1 MTYRTYKK
9 TRSRSVALLAG
20 AALLLIGALIAGC
33 GGGGNDS
40 PDATAATPTTM
51 AGKTATL
58 SVANGGLG
66 KILVDSQGRT
76 LYLFKRD
83 TGTTSMC
90 TGACAA
96 NWPPLR
102 AHGKP
107 TVDGGANASLA
118 ATTKRSDGATQ
129 VTYNGHPLYRY
140 SGDQKP
146 GDSNGQGLNTYGG
159 RWYALT
165 PAGNQVSGKGSS
177 SGGSGYAGG
186 SGY

>member
-1 MTYRTYKK
+1 MNYISR
-9 TRSRSVALLAG
+9 TRSRSTALLAG
-20 AALLLIGALIAGC
+20 AALLLIGALVAGC

-40 PDATAATPTTM
+40 QNATAASPKTA
-51 AGKTATL
+51 AGKAATL
-58 SVANGGLG
+58 SVANASPG

-96 NWPPLR
+96 NWPPLL
-102 AHGKP
+102 ANGKP
-107 TVDGGANASLA
+107 TVAGGASASLVG
-118 ATTKRSDGATQ
+118 TTKRSGGATQ
-129 VTYNGHPLYRY
+129 VTYKGHPLYRY

-146 GDSNGQGLNTYGG
+146 GDSNGQGVNAFGG
-159 RWYALT
+159 LWYALS
-165 PAGNQVSGKGSS
+165 PAGNQVSGKASS

>member
-1 MTYRTYKK
+1 MKYTSR
-9 TRSRSVALLAG
+9 TRSRSIALLAG
-20 AALLLIGALIAGC
+20 AALLLIGVLIAGC

-40 PDATAATPTTM
+40 QNATAATPKTP
-51 AGKTATL
+51 AGKGATL
-58 SVANGGLG
+58 GVANASLG
-66 KILVDSQGRT
+66 KILVDSQGRS

-102 AHGKP
+102 ANGKP
-107 TVDGGANASLA
+107 TVAGGAGASLVG
-118 ATTKRSDGATQ
+118 TTKRSDGAAQ

-146 GDSNGQGLNTYGG
+146 GDSNGQGVNAFGG
-159 RWYALT
+159 LWYALSS
-165 PAGNQVSGKGSS
+165 AGDQVSGKAGS

>member
-1 MTYRTYKK
+1 MTYSRI
-9 TRSRSVALLAG
+9 RSRSIALLAG

-40 PDATAATPTTM
+40 QNATAAAPKTA

-66 KILVDSQGRT
+66 KILVDAQGRT

-90 TGACAA
+90 TGACAT

-102 AHGKP
+102 ANGKP

-129 VTYNGHPLYRY
+129 VTYNSHPLYRY
-140 SGDQKP
+140 SGDQKS
-146 GDSNGQGLNTYGG
+146 GDSNGQGLNAFGG
-159 RWYALT
+159 RWYALS
-165 PAGNQVSGKGSS
+165 PAGNQVSNNGSS

>member
-1 MTYRTYKK
+1 MTYKR
-9 TRSRSVALLAG
+9 TRSRSIALLAG

-33 GGGGNDS
+33 GGNDS
-40 PDATAATPTTM
+40 QNATAATPKTA

-58 SVANGGLG
+58 SVANGSLG
-66 KILVDSQGRT
+66 KVLVDSQGRT

-96 NWPPLR
+96 IWPPLR
-102 AHGKP
+102 ASGKP
-107 TVDGGANASLA
+107 TVAGGARASLA

-129 VTYNGHPLYRY
+129 VTYHGHPLYRY

-165 PAGNQVSGKGSS
+165 PAGNQVSAKGSS